1 VNLTQWLRIAP
12 RLEREFD
19 NQDTDTL
26 HDRIVDAKEYV
37 DNNTHRA
44 ELVATHPPSAPPGY
58 LMVKAGDI
66 NLYVGAGLASPL
78 RKIPTQVV

>member
-1 VNLTQWLRIAP
+1 VAAK
-12 RLEREFD
+12 LEREFD
-19 NQDTDTL
+19 RPDDDTL
-26 HDRIVDAKEYV
+26 HDLIVDAKAYV
-37 DNNTHRA
+37 DNHLHRA
-44 ELVATHPPSAPPGY
+44 ELVTTLPASAPPGY

>member
-1 VNLTQWLRIAP
+1 VNLAAWHRILGK
-12 RLEREFD
+12 LERDESGGGES
-19 NQDTDTL
+19 TIL
-26 HDRIVDAKEYV
+26 ERAHDYV
-37 DNNTHRA
+37 DNHTHRA
-44 ELVATHPPSAPPGY
+44 ELVTTLPLSAPPGY